1 MAINISVPD
10 IGDFKDV
17 EIIEVL
23 VKPGDSI
30 KKNDPIV
37 TLESDKSSV
46 EVPSPYEGKIS
57 ELKVK
62 IGDKVSEGS
71 VLAVLEGEKNTE
83 KKILQSKTPEKN
95 KEEIKDE
102 SKIEKEEDAIKSE
115 EAIEKPKPNG
125 LKIRKDIIYAQPISK
140 DDIDPIETQEW
151 IDSLNAVIEND
162 SASRAGY
169 ILKKIIDVAYSKGL
183 VLPDT
188 RTTPYI
194 NTIPAESDV
203 RSPGDQNIERKI
215 RAYIRW
221 NAAAMVVR
229 ANKKNPEL
237 GGHIGTFASAATLYD
252 IGMNHFWRSKT
263 NRFGGDLIY
272 FQGHSAPGMYAR
284 AFLEGRITEKQLD
297 KFRQEVEPGG
307 LSSYPHPWLMPKFWQ
322 FPTVSMGL
330 GPMMAI
336 YQARFTKYLINR
348 GFFQDQDRK
357 VWCHLGD
364 GEMDEPESLG
374 AIGLAAREKLDNL
387 IFVVNCNLQRLDGP
401 VRGNG
406 KIIQELEGRFRGAGW
421 NVIKVIWGS
430 YWDPLLA
437 KDKTGLLVKAMNE
450 CVDGEYQAFKAKGG
464 KYVRDNFFGKYPE
477 LKEMVSNMTDSDIWK
492 LNRGG
497 HDPHKVYSAYH
508 AAVRNKGKPTVIIA
522 KTIKGYGMGKS
533 GESMNTT
540 HQQKKLDEK
549 DLLYYRDR
557 FNVPLTDK
565 QVKNIEYYKPS
576 DDSEEIKYLKKCR
589 YNLGGNIPERTTF
602 AKPVKTPPQDIFESF
617 MNSTGDKE
625 MSTTMAL
632 VRMLANLLRDKN
644 VAPRLVPIIADEAR
658 TFGMEGFFQKIGIYA
673 HEGQKYE
680 PVDSEQLSSYREDKS
695 GQVLQEGITEAGAM
709 SSWIAAG
716 TSYTN
721 HDLEMVPIYLFY
733 SMFGFQRIGDLA
745 WAAADSQARGFLIGA
760 TSGKTTLAGEGL
772 QHQDG
777 HSLLLASAIPNCVS
791 YDPTFSYEMA
801 VIFRDGLKRMHEKK
815 ENIYYYITA
824 MNENYTHP
832 AKPIGAD
839 QGILKGM
846 YLFKSYKG
854 KGKAK
859 VQMLGSG
866 SILREII
873 KAAEVLSDDYGIDCD
888 VWSVTSFNEL
898 KKNGMEVERKN
909 LLNPGEKA
917 KKSYVETC
925 LGSQDGI
932 IFAASDYIRSHADQ
946 IRPYTNK
953 PFYTL
958 GTDGFGRSDTRKKL
972 RKFFEVDKKHIVTYT
987 LSALA
992 KEQLLETKHAEKAI
1006 KKYEIDTNKKFPS
1019 KL

>member
-1 MAINISVPD
+1 MSINIPVPD

-17 EIIEVL
+17 EIIEIL
-23 VKPGDSI
+23 VKPGDKI

-46 EVPSPYEGKIS
+46 EVPSPFEGKIS

-62 IGDKVSEGS
+62 IGDKVSKGS
-71 VLAVLEGEKNTE
+71 ILATIESDKVKEE
-83 KKILQSKTPEKN
+83 KKIVVKKEIKPEKIQ
-95 KEEIKDE
+95 KEEEPNNQDRQIVKR
-102 SKIEKEEDAIKSE
+102 EKVY
-115 EAIEKPKPNG
+115 PQG
-125 LKIRKDIIYAQPISK
+125 ISK
-140 DDIDPIETQEW
+140 DDIDPIETEEW
-151 IDSLNAVIEND
+151 IDSLKGVIEND
-162 SASRAGY
+162 GPSRAGY
-169 ILKKIIDVAYSKGL
+169 LIKKIIDEAYSEGL
-183 VLPDT
+183 TLPDT

-194 NTIPAESDV
+194 NTIPASADV

-252 IGMNHFWRSKT
+252 IGMNHFWRAKT
-263 NRFGGDLIY
+263 NKFGGDLVY

-348 GFFQDQDRK
+348 GLLKDEDRK
-357 VWCHLGD
+357 IWCHLGD

-430 YWDPLLA
+430 YWDQLLA
-437 KDKTGLLVKAMNE
+437 KDKTGLLVKRMTE

-477 LKEMVSNMTDSDIWK
+477 LSELVSNMTDADIWR

-508 AAVRNKGKPTVIIA
+508 AAVKNKGKPTVIIA
-522 KTIKGYGMGKS
+522 KTIKGYGMGDS
-533 GESMNTT
+533 GESINTT

-565 QVKNIEYYKPS
+565 QVKNIEYYRPS
-576 DDSEEIKYLKKCR
+576 DTSKEIKYLKGCR
-589 YNLGGNIPERTTF
+589 MKLGGNVPERTTF
-602 AKPVKTPPQDIFESF
+602 SKPIKTPPLNIFENF
-617 MNSTGDKE
+617 MKSTGDKE
-625 MSTTMAL
+625 MSTTMVL

-709 SSWIAAG
+709 SSWIAGG
-716 TSYTN
+716 TAYTN
-721 HDLEMVPIYLFY
+721 HDIEMIPIYLFY

-745 WAAADSQARGFLIGA
+745 WAAADSQTRGFLIGA

-777 HSLLLASAIPNCVS
+777 HSHLLASAIPNCVS

-801 VIFRDGLKRMHEKK
+801 VIFRDGLKRMHEKN

-824 MNENYTHP
+824 MNENYSHP
-832 AKPIGAD
+832 EKPAGSD

-846 YLFKSYKG
+846 YLFKEFKG
-854 KGKAK
+854 RGKTK

-866 SILREII
+866 TILREII
-873 KAAEVLSDDYGIDCD
+873 KAAEILSKNHGIDCK

-898 KKNGMEVERKN
+898 KKDGMEIEREN
-909 LLNPGEKA
+909 LLNPSEKP
-917 KKSYVETC
+917 KKSYLETC
-925 LGSQDGI
+925 LDEEEGTI
-932 IFAASDYIRSHADQ
+932 IAASDYIRSYSDQ
-946 IRPYTNK
+946 IRPFVKK
-953 PFYTL
+953 PFYSL
-958 GTDGFGRSDTRKKL
+958 GTDGFGRSDTREKL
-972 RKFFEVDKKHIVTYT
+972 RKFFEVDKKHIVVYT

-992 KEQLLETKHAEKAI
+992 NEQLLESEQAQKAI
-1006 KKYEIDTNKKFPS
+1006 KKYNIDQKKLFPT